1 MKRSSNAA
9 TRSDLYQQVTEA
21 VIAEL
26 ELGAR
31 PWKRPWNTSG
41 AGLPLRHNGEPY
53 RGINVLMLWM
63 AMAAKGYTSPYWM
76 TYRQAATLG
85 GQVRKGEHATTVTYT
100 NILHRQE
107 DLPDG
112 TREER
117 SIRFLRSY
125 AVFNARQIDG
135 LPEHFVP
142 GADGPNAAPFERLVE
157 AEAFFANTG
166 AVIRNCGYQAY
177 YAPDA
182 DIIQMP
188 PREAFVY
195 PEAYYATL
203 AHEIAHWTGHPS
215 RLSRETLTRRH
226 SDEAQAVEEI
236 LAELTAAFTCA
247 SLGIDHDL
255 KIASTAYIGS
265 WLRVLAQDKRFIF
278 VAAAHAQRACDW
290 LWSLQ
295 PHAVAPD
302 SGADPALR

>member
-1 MKRSSNAA
+1 MKRSTGSA
-9 TRSDLYQQVTEA
+9 TRVDLYQQVTDA
-21 VIAEL
+21 VMAEL
-26 ELGAR
+26 ELGVK
-31 PWKRPWNTSG
+31 PWKRPWNTGG

-53 RGINVLMLWM
+53 RGINVLVLWM
-63 AMAAKGYTSPYWM
+63 AMAARGYTSPYWM
-76 TYRQAATLG
+76 TYRQAAALG
-85 GQVRKGEHATTVTYT
+85 GQVRKGERATAVTYT
-100 NILHRQE
+100 NIFQRQQE
-107 DLPDG
+107 MPDG
-112 TREER
+112 TQEER
-117 SIRFLRSY
+117 SIWFLKSY
-125 AVFNARQIDG
+125 AAFNACQIDS
-135 LPEHFVP
+135 LPARFFPSGGDAVATP
-142 GADGPNAAPFERLVE
+142 GERIDE

-166 AVIRNCGYQAY
+166 ALIRTGGYQAY

-203 AHEIAHWTGHPS
+203 AHEMGHWTGHPS
-215 RLSRETLTRRH
+215 RLARETLSRRH
-226 SDEAQAVEEI
+226 SDEARAVEEI

-255 KIASTAYIGS
+255 KADSTAYIGS

-295 PHAVAPD
+295 PDAVPLD
-302 SGADPALR
+302 SSADTALP